1 MCSLFCEH
9 FCPEAFP
16 YLNRKFIKRRYSGNE
31 GDTGRSGN
39 PEIELFSNPLIRN
52 ISYPMRQA
60 GRTFYVRFCF
70 LPDFL
75 AEVPFTIWIGLIRPT
90 PGNRKFPSKWS
101 GHFVPS
107 GPLTLYH
114 KTRSFPLNAN
124 SYSL

>member
-60 GRTFYVRFCF
+60 GRTFYVRFF
-70 LPDFL
+70 FRRVRTQ
-75 AEVPFTIWIGLIRPT
+75 EIGRA
-90 PGNRKFPSKWS
+90 S
-101 GHFVPS
+101 GWERMEISV
-107 GPLTLYH
+107 GAV
-114 KTRSFPLNAN
+114 SFKKNM
-124 SYSL
+124 YD